1 MIAHVPNWM
10 CCLSHLV
17 LLAVLLRLLQLLLQA
32 LQQGV
37 GALLTQRMVHTRV
50 VTQHV
55 EQLGGFLS
63 IFSHVR
69 VM

>member
-1 MIAHVPNWM
+1 MFQTRSVVCP
-10 CCLSHLV
+10 HLV
-17 LLAVLLRLLQLLLQA
+17 LLAVLLGLLELLLQA

-37 GALLTQRMVHTRV
+37 SALLTQRMVNTGV

-55 EQLGGFLS
+55 KQLGSFLS